1 MITYEMFPSHF
12 QHCML
17 ADCPHSA
24 VCLRF
29 RAFSLAP
36 ESTASFTLLNPAI
49 LSTQDLSQCSWL
61 ISGEPQTYT
70 RGLRGVLEN
79 LPYTTVQKIRQDLIV
94 LVGRSAYYRHLRNEL
109 WLTPDA
115 QEQVREIF
123 CKYGVEEHLVYPE
136 SGFFFRTALFRK
148 AEKKVSY

>member
-1 MITYEMFPSHF
+1 MITYQMFPSYF

-61 ISGEPQTYT
+61 ISGAPQTYT

-136 SGFFFRTALFRK
+136 SGFFF
-148 AEKKVSY
+148 